1 MIELK
6 RNIPVGITPSVGEI
20 AKAIW
25 YMDSEEQA
33 FLLEQLNYLAFEQSK
48 GGYLQL
54 ACIAEDVK
62 KRDSWKDIGRM
73 IDLIHEHIGTRG
85 LAEYEPEKHIVG
97 QTFNP
102 D

>member
-1 MIELK
+1 MIDLK
-6 RNIPVGITPSVGEI
+6 RKQEVTITPSVGEV
-20 AKAIW
+20 AKVIW
-25 YMDSEEQA
+25 SMDSEEQA
-33 FLLEQLNYLAFEQSK
+33 FLLEQLFFLAFEESK

-73 IDLIHEHIGTRG
+73 IDLIHEHIGTKG
-85 LAEYEPEKHIVG
+85 LAEYEPKIFG
-97 QTFNP
+97 QAFNP